1 MINGLRRC
9 APAGTNRLESASGSA
24 NSVSAGV
31 ISRPAVSL
39 AAKIHRVLEG
49 APDAGRVGRF
59 ITTGLFTLI
68 ALNVVA
74 AVLDTMPEV
83 DESLGALL
91 DDFEF
96 FSVAVFTL
104 EYVTRVWV
112 STSDLRYRGPLLGR
126 LRYMVTPMAI
136 VDLLAIA
143 PALIGLLGLDMRHL
157 RGLRLFRLLR
167 AAKLVRYSRSLKLIG
182 RVLIKR
188 RGELIGTCA
197 LMVTLLLMGSTLL
210 YWAERDAQPDAF
222 SSIPAAMWWAAATL
236 TTVGYG
242 DMTPITPI
250 GRVLGAFVAVFGIG
264 LFALPTGVL
273 GAAFVE
279 EIRGE
284 TSTCPHCGR
293 ILHQAARP
301 SQEDAALPL
310 AHDTRDHD
318 AA

>member
-1 MINGLRRC
+1 
-9 APAGTNRLESASGSA
+9 
-24 NSVSAGV
+24 
-31 ISRPAVSL
+31 VSL
-39 AAKIHRVLEG
+39 AAKIHRLLED
-49 APDAGRVGRF
+49 APDAGRTGR
-59 ITTGLFTLI
+59 IVNTGLFTLI
-68 ALNVVA
+68 ALNVLA
-74 AVLDTMPEV
+74 AVVDTVPEV
-83 DESLGALL
+83 DESLGAAL
-91 DDFEF
+91 DDFEV
-96 FSVAVFTL
+96 FSVAVFTV

-112 STSDLRYRGPLLGR
+112 SAADPRSRGPVLGR
-126 LRYMVTPMAI
+126 LRYMATPMAI
-136 VDLLAIA
+136 VDLVAIL
-143 PALIGLLGLDMRHL
+143 PALVGFLGLDMRHL

-188 RGELIGTCA
+188 RGELVGKCA

-210 YWAERDAQPDAF
+210 YWAERDAQPEAF

-242 DMTPITPI
+242 DMTPVTPI

-284 TSTCPHCGR
+284 TSTCPHCGKA
-293 ILHQAARP
+293 LHEPARP
-301 SQEDAALPL
+301 SEEDSALP
-310 AHDTRDHD
+310 AADDARDHD